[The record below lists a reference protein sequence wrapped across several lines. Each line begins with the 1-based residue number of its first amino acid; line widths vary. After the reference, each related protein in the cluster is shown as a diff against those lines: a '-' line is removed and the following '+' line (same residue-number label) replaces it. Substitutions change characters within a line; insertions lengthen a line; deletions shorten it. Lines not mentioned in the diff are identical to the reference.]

1 MKKVNIFSNKIIW
14 LLLLMIVCFTA
25 CKKAYITGGQPTDV
39 NQYKNITT
47 FDYLKTVQQF
57 DTLTQLIEAG
67 NLQDQINQQGTFF
80 AVTNTA
86 IFSYLDLKTLF
97 LQNTVDIT
105 AKFTLDSLKYYI
117 QNNINGTKDSMLMYL
132 IPGKIL
138 TYDMLTPQGALYP
151 TGLKGDTAAVSYE
164 YTRDGNTGYSN
175 LVSTVPQVVYF
186 TQLWQHYDIDKDNT
200 AAGVPSGVGVH
211 SLVKT
216 SFIQTKSGVVNVLN
230 SSLGSTL
237 FFYGTK

>member
-1 MKKVNIFSNKIIW
+1 MKKVNVFSDRIIW
-14 LLLLMIVCFTA
+14 LLLLIISCCIA
-25 CKKAYITGGQPTDV
+25 CKKNYITGGHQTDV

-80 AVTNTA
+80 AVTNTT
-86 IFSYLDLKTLF
+86 IFSYLNLKTLY
-97 LQNTVDIT
+97 LQNTVNIT

-138 TYDMLTPQGALYP
+138 TPDMLTADGTLYP
-151 TGLKGDTAAVSYE
+151 SGLQGDTVAVSYE
-164 YTRDGNTGYSN
+164 YTRDPRLGYSS
-175 LVSTVPQVVYF
+175 LVSTVPQIVYF
-186 TQLWQHYDIDKDNT
+186 TQLWQHYEIDKDHT
-200 AAGVPSGVGVH
+200 AADVPSGIGV
-211 SLVKT
+211 
-216 SFIQTKSGVVNVLN
+216 
-230 SSLGSTL
+230 
-237 FFYGTK
+237 